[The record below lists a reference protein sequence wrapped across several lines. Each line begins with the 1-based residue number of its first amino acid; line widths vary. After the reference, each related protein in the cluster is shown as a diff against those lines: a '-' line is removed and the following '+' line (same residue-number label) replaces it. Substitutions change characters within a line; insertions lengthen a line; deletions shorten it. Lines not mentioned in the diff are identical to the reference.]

1 MGGHRIK
8 RRPGGVLLAGLA
20 VLFMG
25 GAVRSALAHDV
36 TVYVESRHPTYPQ
49 YPASGSRVSMDGG
62 APHDTYDTYYTSCY
76 TFTGV
81 VPGPHTFTAHPASGE
96 VGLTPSTTL
105 YVDGDTSLTL
115 YLTRVSFYVN
125 DSDGSPVSGA
135 TVTVTP
141 GPVSAVTD
149 SGGAGVCPIWLP
161 DGTGYT
167 ATATLGSVSRSGGF
181 DLGTS
186 GLSNATGELTVNS
199 PGANDVTFD
208 NLPSSA
214 VPDISV
220 PTFHNFGTV
229 PICTTVSHTFTVAN
243 VGSATLY
250 VTDIWV
256 SGAGYTISSTS
267 GLGSIAP
274 GGSGT
279 FTVDFHPT
287 SGGTK
292 PGTVT
297 ILSNDPDESTVYVT
311 LTGAGA
317 EPDISV
323 VSSYDFGAVTVG
335 TTVSH
340 TFNVYNVGGL
350 TLSVTSVSASG
361 EGYSISST
369 SGLGSIAPGDYGTF
383 TVDFH
388 PTSAGAKLGT
398 VSIQSNDPDEPT
410 AQVSLVGNAI
420 SDGGEGGG
428 GHRIV
433 VSPY

>member
-1 MGGHRIK
+1 
-8 RRPGGVLLAGLA
+8 
-20 VLFMG
+20 
-25 GAVRSALAHDV
+25 
-36 TVYVESRHPTYPQ
+36 
-49 YPASGSRVSMDGG
+49 
-62 APHDTYDTYYTSCY
+62 
-76 TFTGV
+76 
-81 VPGPHTFTAHPASGE
+81 
-96 VGLTPSTTL
+96 
-105 YVDGDTSLTL
+105 
-115 YLTRVSFYVN
+115 
-125 DSDGSPVSGA
+125 
-135 TVTVTP
+135 
-141 GPVSAVTD
+141 
-149 SGGAGVCPIWLP
+149 
-161 DGTGYT
+161 
-167 ATATLGSVSRSGGF
+167 
-181 DLGTS
+181 
-186 GLSNATGELTVNS
+186 LSNATGELTVNS

-229 PICTTVSHTFTVAN
+229 PICTTVSHTF
-243 VGSATLY
+243 
-250 VTDIWV
+250 TDIWV

-361 EGYSISST
+361 ARSPWISTRPRPEAS
-369 SGLGSIAPGDYGTF
+369 LAP
-383 TVDFH
+383 
-388 PTSAGAKLGT
+388 
-398 VSIQSNDPDEPT
+398 
-410 AQVSLVGNAI
+410 
-420 SDGGEGGG
+420 
-428 GHRIV
+428 
-433 VSPY
+433 

>member
-161 DGTGYT
+161 DGTGYCQE
-167 ATATLGSVSRSGGF
+167 AGG
-181 DLGTS
+181 
-186 GLSNATGELTVNS
+186 
-199 PGANDVTFD
+199 
-208 NLPSSA
+208 
-214 VPDISV
+214 
-220 PTFHNFGTV
+220 
-229 PICTTVSHTFTVAN
+229 
-243 VGSATLY
+243 
-250 VTDIWV
+250 
-256 SGAGYTISSTS
+256 STS
-267 GLGSIAP
+267 ALAGCPMPPASSP
-274 GGSGT
+274 
-279 FTVDFHPT
+279 
-287 SGGTK
+287 
-292 PGTVT
+292 
-297 ILSNDPDESTVYVT
+297 STVQGRMT
-311 LTGAGA
+311 
-317 EPDISV
+317 
-323 VSSYDFGAVTVG
+323 
-335 TTVSH
+335 
-340 TFNVYNVGGL
+340 
-350 TLSVTSVSASG
+350 
-361 EGYSISST
+361 
-369 SGLGSIAPGDYGTF
+369 
-383 TVDFH
+383 
-388 PTSAGAKLGT
+388 
-398 VSIQSNDPDEPT
+398 
-410 AQVSLVGNAI
+410 
-420 SDGGEGGG
+420 
-428 GHRIV
+428 
-433 VSPY
+433 